1 MVYLVGAGPG
11 DKELITVRGLNLL
24 KEADVV
30 IYDRLVGPGM
40 LDYINPAAE
49 RIFVGKSSSY
59 HARPQEEINS
69 LLEEKAKEG
78 GTIVRLKG
86 GDPYI
91 FGRGSE
97 EARFLS
103 TARIPFEV
111 VPGVTAASAV
121 ASYAGIPLTDRGV
134 APAVTFVA
142 GHRMKG
148 KGLDDLDW
156 KALASF
162 DHTLVFYM
170 ALTNLST
177 IAARL
182 IENGKAALTPAAVV
196 KDATMATQ
204 ETVAGTLGDIDS
216 LVRAAGLAPPVIL
229 IVGEVVRL
237 KGALNW
243 FEGHSSA
250 GLAGTEDQG

>member
-40 LDYINPAAE
+40 LDHINPKAE
-49 RIFVGKSSSY
+49 RIFVGKSSTY
-59 HARPQEEINS
+59 HARPQEEIND
-69 LLEEKAKEG
+69 LLKERAKEAAVV
-78 GTIVRLKG
+78 VRLKG

-103 TARIPFEV
+103 KANIPFEV

-121 ASYAGIPLTDRGV
+121 ASYAGIPLTDRG
-134 APAVTFVA
+134 ASPAVTFVA

-148 KGLDDLDW
+148 RGLDDLDW
-156 KALASF
+156 KPLASF

-170 ALTNLST
+170 ALTNLKT
-177 IAARL
+177 IAVRL
-182 IENGKAALTPAAVV
+182 IENGKDALTPAAVV

-204 ETVAGTLGDIDS
+204 KTVAGPLGDIDS
-216 LVRAAGLAPPVIL
+216 LVTAAGLTPPVIL
-229 IVGEVVRL
+229 IVGEVVELRE
-237 KGALNW
+237 ALNW
-243 FEGHSSA
+243 FEGA
-250 GLAGTEDQG
+250 PAGTKEKG